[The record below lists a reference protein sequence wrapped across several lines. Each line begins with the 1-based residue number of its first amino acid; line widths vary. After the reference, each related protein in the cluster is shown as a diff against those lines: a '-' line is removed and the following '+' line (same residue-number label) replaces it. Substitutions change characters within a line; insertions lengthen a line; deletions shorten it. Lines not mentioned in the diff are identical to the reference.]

1 MSRITNQQLDDLTG
15 ESVHQLVKALVK
27 NNSLEEENETHAVVE
42 LAFFNQD
49 YFFYQFVQ
57 VCKLRD
63 QAGWFFQVWYNGDTL
78 IKVLGNDDQFRGTP
92 FSEASE
98 VVEWH
103 IYEVMKHM
111 EEHHEI
117 I

>member
-1 MSRITNQQLDDLTG
+1 MSYQGLIR
-15 ESVHQLVKALVK
+15 ALVDNK
-27 NNSLEEENETHAVVE
+27 SLEEENETHAVVE

-57 VCKLRD
+57 VCKLWD
-63 QAGWFFQVWYNGDTL
+63 QAGWFYQVWYNGDTL
-78 IKVLGNDDQFRGTP
+78 IAELGNSDDYTVTP
-92 FSEASE
+92 FSVASE
-98 VVEWH
+98 VVERH
-103 IYEVMKHM
+103 ICKVIEHM